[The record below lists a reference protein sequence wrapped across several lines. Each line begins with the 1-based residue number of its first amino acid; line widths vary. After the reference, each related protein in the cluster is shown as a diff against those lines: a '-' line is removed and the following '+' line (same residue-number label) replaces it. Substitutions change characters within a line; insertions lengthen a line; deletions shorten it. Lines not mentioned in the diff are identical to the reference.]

1 MGILTAEFPPSEG
14 DATLASFSVSREP
27 QKTRRR
33 VGYCPQFDAHF
44 ASKLLP
50 YGTFNRF
57 YSFQLLIFSAIQ
69 RYDRA

>member
-44 ASKLLP
+44 ASKLIP
-50 YGTFNRF
+50 CVTVTRF
-57 YSFQLLIFSAIQ
+57 YPFSAPNISCNSKI
-69 RYDRA
+69 